1 MEWCNL
7 NERKYFLLSSF
18 KESKNNSEQHSESM
32 HNFLKNFVFFI
43 DIMQFTKTKNKQKT
57 IET

>member
-43 DIMQFTKTKNKQKT
+43 DIMQFTKTKKQTKKL
-57 IET
+57 